1 LKVLAVDDNP
11 DNIQLITDI
20 VSMLGHEV
28 IPARNGREALD
39 AVKASPRPDLILL
52 DINMPGMSGFDVI
65 SQLKADEETAQIPVI
80 MVTAQ
85 ASVDYRVEGLGL
97 GAEDYLVKPYSPRE
111 LIARIET
118 RLRSKTEIDSLREM
132 RELVQKTFERFVS
145 PAVVQQLLANPA
157 SVKLGGK
164 AQEITVMFADIQ
176 GFTALAEQTD
186 PEPLLRVLNRYHEL
200 IVEAIQA
207 HAGTVD
213 KFVGDAVMALYNT
226 PLELDNHALS
236 AVRTAHK
243 IQGLLPEFHKE
254 FEPKFRLTVN
264 FGIHTGN
271 AVVGNVGSS
280 QIMEFTAIGD
290 TVNVASRLE
299 GLSENGQILISDAT
313 YEQIREYVEVRQ
325 IGSMTVKG
333 RTVPVMTYDVIGL
346 IDQD

>member
-1 LKVLAVDDNP
+1 MKVLAVDDNP

-28 IPARNGREALD
+28 IPAYNGPEALE
-39 AVKASPRPDLILL
+39 AVKVPPGPDLILL

-65 SQLKADEETAQIPVI
+65 AKLKADKDTAQIPVI

-132 RELVQKTFERFVS
+132 REMVQKTFERFVS
-145 PAVVQQLLANPA
+145 PAVVQQLLDNPA
-157 SVKLGGK
+157 LVKLGGK
-164 AQEITVMFADIQ
+164 AQEITVFFADIQ
-176 GFTALAEQTD
+176 GFTRIAEHTE
-186 PEPLLRVLNRYHEL
+186 PEPLLRMLNRYHEL
-200 IVEAIQA
+200 IVEAVQA
-207 HAGTVD
+207 HEGTVD

-236 AVRTAHK
+236 AVRTALD
-243 IQGLLPEFHKE
+243 IRDLLPEFQAG
-254 FEPKFRLTVN
+254 FEPKFRLGVN

-299 GLSENGQILISDAT
+299 GISEDGQILISDAT
-313 YEQIREYVEVRQ
+313 YEQIKQQVDVRP
-325 IGSMTVKG
+325 IGPMSVKN
-333 RTVPVMTYDVIGL
+333 RKEPVMTYDVVGL
-346 IDQD
+346 ID